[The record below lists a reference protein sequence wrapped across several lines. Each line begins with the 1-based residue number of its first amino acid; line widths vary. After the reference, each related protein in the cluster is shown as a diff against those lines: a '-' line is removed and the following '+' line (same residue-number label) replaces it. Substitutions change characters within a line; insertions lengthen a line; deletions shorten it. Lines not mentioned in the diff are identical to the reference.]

1 MKNFNRVKMQNGKPV
16 RITDVRSN
24 DGAVRISL
32 TTKEPGRLP
41 RGITRTN
48 SCMLFIDK
56 EWLPV
61 WDMLNFVEFLNGHDE
76 VIVEY
81 NGEEISTMYECVL
94 DHETRQVVRA
104 LRQTAEDTWEFEGIL
119 IPLN

>member
-1 MKNFNRVKMQNGKPV
+1 MKNFNRTKMTNGKPV

-32 TTKEPGRLP
+32 TTKEPGRLL
-41 RGITRTN
+41 RGITRTD
-48 SCMLFIDK
+48 SSMLFIDK

-61 WDMLNFVEFLNGHDE
+61 WDMLNFVNFLNDHDE
-76 VIVEY
+76 IVVEY
-81 NGEEISTMYECVL
+81 SGEDISNLYECEL
-94 DHETRQVVRA
+94 DHETRQVVPA
-104 LRQTAEDTWEFEGIL
+104 FHQTAEDTWEFEGIL